1 MFVVDDLLANIDRGA
16 VEIEGLF
23 NSNDGTVNAGT
34 ISTRCG

>member
-1 MFVVDDLLANIDRGA
+1 MFIVNDLLADIDRGA

-23 NSNDGTVNAGT
+23 NSNDSAVNAGT